1 MHGHGLRQSRLTL
14 TLLLGHLSLLQI
26 SHRPHNPTIL
36 TAMNPS
42 LHAPSAYK
50 FYNQLLQSFDPFATH
65 PFTRYSSPPTPNTA
79 PTFIQPSESPSSPPA
94 QKPIA
99 SSSSAKHPASTSTS
113 RIFTSYSGR
122 LSPDPELDQILKK
135 KKAPA
140 KNKS

>member
-1 MHGHGLRQSRLTL
+1 MSQFCCPAL
-14 TLLLGHLSLLQI
+14 HL
-26 SHRPHNPTIL
+26 TIL

-42 LHAPSAYK
+42 LHAPSVYK
-50 FYNQLLQSFDPFATH
+50 SYNQLLQSFDPFATH

-79 PTFIQPSESPSSPPA
+79 PTSIQPSESPSSPPA

-99 SSSSAKHPASTSTS
+99 TFSSAKLSASTSPS

-122 LSPDPELDQILKK
+122 YSSDPELDQILKK
-135 KKAPA
+135 KKKKVPA